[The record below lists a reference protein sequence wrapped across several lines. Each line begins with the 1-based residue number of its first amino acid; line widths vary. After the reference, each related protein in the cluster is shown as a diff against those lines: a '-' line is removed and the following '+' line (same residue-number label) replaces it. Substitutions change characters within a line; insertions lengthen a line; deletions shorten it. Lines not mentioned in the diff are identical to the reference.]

1 VPERRWC
8 EPGGQEPLKPADP
21 ERQLAEELQ
30 RVQEQCD
37 DLVRTI
43 SHDLRTPLSVLLLQA
58 QMLQRSLAPDDRN
71 AKRVDTIITNG
82 LRLDTM
88 IRDLVEVFRLENGQ
102 IQLARKP
109 IELPAFI
116 TGIIKRLAENLAVD
130 RVRLSFEP
138 DLPPLPADPVRLEH
152 VLVNLLSNALR
163 YSDAPSEVLVHT
175 ARSPGSVSITVTD
188 HGVGIARNELPRIF
202 KRFYRTPDT
211 HRQEGLGLG
220 LTIAGM
226 VVSAHGGKI
235 EVESELGQGS
245 SFRVVLPLN
254 G

>member
-1 VPERRWC
+1 
-8 EPGGQEPLKPADP
+8 
-21 ERQLAEELQ
+21 
-30 RVQEQCD
+30 
-37 DLVRTI
+37 LVRTI

-71 AKRVDTIITNG
+71 AKRVDTIISNG
-82 LRLDTM
+82 LRMDTM
-88 IRDLVEVFRLENGQ
+88 IRDLVEMVRLENGQ

-109 IELPAFI
+109 VELPTFI
-116 TGIIKRLAENLAVD
+116 PGIVKRLAENLGMD

-163 YSDAPSEVLVHT
+163 YSDSEVLVHT
-175 ARSPGSVSITVTD
+175 ARSPGSLSITVTD
-188 HGVGIARNELPRIF
+188 HGVGIARNELAGIF
-202 KRFYRTPDT
+202 KRFYRTPDKR
-211 HRQEGLGLG
+211 RQEGLGLG
-220 LTIAGM
+220 LTIAEM

-235 EVESELGQGS
+235 EVESDLGQGS
-245 SFRVVLPLN
+245 SFRVVLPLS

>member
-1 VPERRWC
+1 
-8 EPGGQEPLKPADP
+8 LKQADP

-30 RVQEQCD
+30 RVQEQRD

-71 AKRVDTIITNG
+71 AKRVDTIISNG

-88 IRDLVEVFRLENGQ
+88 IRDLVEVVRLENGQ

-116 TGIIKRLAENLAVD
+116 TGIVKRLAENLAVA

-163 YSDAPSEVLVHT
+163 YSDSEVLVHT
-175 ARSPGSVSITVTD
+175 ARSNGFVSITVTD

-202 KRFYRTPDT
+202 KRFYRTPDNR
-211 HRQEGLGLG
+211 RQEGLGLG
-220 LTIAGM
+220 LTIAEL
-226 VVSAHGGKI
+226 VVSAHGGRI

>member
-1 VPERRWC
+1 VPERSWC
-8 EPGGQEPLKPADP
+8 EPGGQEPSQQADR
-21 ERQLAEELQ
+21 ERQLTQELQ
-30 RVQEQCD
+30 RVQEQRD

-58 QMLQRSLAPDDRN
+58 QMLQRSIAPDDRN
-71 AKRVDTIITNG
+71 AKRVDTIISNG

-88 IRDLVEVFRLENGQ
+88 IRDLVEVVRLENGQ

-109 IELPAFI
+109 VELAAFI
-116 TGIIKRLAENLAVD
+116 TGILKRLAEKQAVD

-138 DLPPLPADPVRLEH
+138 DLPPLHADPVRLEH

-163 YSDAPSEVLVHT
+163 YSDSEILVHT
-175 ARSPGSVSITVTD
+175 ACSHGSVSITVTD
-188 HGVGIARNELPRIF
+188 HGVGIARNQLPQIF
-202 KRFYRTPDT
+202 KRFYRTPDI

-220 LTIAGM
+220 LTIAEM

-245 SFRVVLPLN
+245 CFRVVLPLN
-254 G
+254 E